1 MAKIKGGKR
10 TRAKIADEGVKVP
23 WYKKEINISKVKTVE
38 IVMMSKH
45 LSVMLGSGLTVPE
58 ALEVLVDQTQGKLR
72 KVLKRVYRR
81 VAGGSSFGA
90 SLALEPKVFTPIFV
104 SAVVVGESSGTLDE
118 NLERLSEQMDRD
130 LNLKRNIQSAL
141 LYPAVV
147 LSAAGIMGLLVA
159 TFVLPQISQ
168 IFRSLR
174 AELPLPTRI
183 LLWFADFFDEY
194 GTIVGPLVIGFVIF
208 FIWFIKRPVVKPIVD
223 RIVLRIPAVD
233 EFVHT
238 MNRARFCRTTGT
250 LLQSGTPIEE
260 VLDITGSVMGNHLY
274 AVSVKRMKKDVA
286 SGESFSEIVARY
298 PDLYP
303 IMIQRMIAVGEK
315 SASLGKTL
323 NFLADYYEERVLV
336 MSKNMSTL
344 LEPILLVFIGLI
356 VGLMAISIL
365 TPIYSILT
373 AF

>member
-1 MAKIKGGKR
+1 MAKAKGGKR
-10 TRAKIADEGVKVP
+10 TRAKKVDEVVKVP
-23 WYKKEINISKVKTVE
+23 WYKKEISISKVKTVE

-58 ALEVLVDQTQGKLR
+58 ALEVLVDQTQGRLR

-118 NLERLSEQMDRD
+118 NLERLAEQMDRD

-141 LYPAVV
+141 LYPGVV
-147 LSAAGIMGLLVA
+147 LAASGIMGLLVA
-159 TFVLPQISQ
+159 TFVLPQVSQ

-194 GTIVGPLVIGFVIF
+194 GTIVGPLVVGAVIF
-208 FIWFIKRPVVKPIVD
+208 FIWFIKRPVVKPFVD

-238 MNRARFCRTTGT
+238 MNRARFCRTAGT

-260 VLDITGSVMGNHLY
+260 VLEITGNVMGNHLY
-274 AVSVKRMKKDVA
+274 TVSVRRMKKDVS